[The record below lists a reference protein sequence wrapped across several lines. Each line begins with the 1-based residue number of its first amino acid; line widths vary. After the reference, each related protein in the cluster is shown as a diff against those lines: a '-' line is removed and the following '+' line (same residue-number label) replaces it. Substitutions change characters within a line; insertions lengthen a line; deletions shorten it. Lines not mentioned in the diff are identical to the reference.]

1 MNLQLPSFG
10 FRQVG
15 CSFSIQM
22 NVYCCHELE
31 EEICSAPAS
40 SYHSAVLTCALL
52 FDVVSSVWLVTPLAL
67 RVASSLADGFSQS
80 SICKGFYRFC
90 SETSIKE
97 VVTRSQLEMS
107 LLLLSCMMGQPVDVK
122 CSKLCGTPQL
132 HCIACIF
139 QRLWIGH
146 PAPRI
151 TKCLGTNF
159 H

>member
-1 MNLQLPSFG
+1 LYVTCQLLYDLPAILCAGAQQLAMNLQLPSFG

-67 RVASSLADGFSQS
+67 RVASSLADGFS
-80 SICKGFYRFC
+80 
-90 SETSIKE
+90 
-97 VVTRSQLEMS
+97 
-107 LLLLSCMMGQPVDVK
+107 
-122 CSKLCGTPQL
+122 
-132 HCIACIF
+132 
-139 QRLWIGH
+139 
-146 PAPRI
+146 
-151 TKCLGTNF
+151 
-159 H
+159 